1 MESEVRETSQSPAG
15 TNRLKSVLNKAR
27 RGRKD
32 NNASTLS
39 TAVTENTSEGNR
51 SAARNS
57 NDSLVASR
65 HSSLDDGTGA
75 KLTKLIPGL
84 KKRKKRKQEAAEAS
98 QRQQDED
105 EEGRGRDP
113 TDQTA
118 TAAALS
124 PNRSHSILDADA
136 DDGSSLMTVDSDAD
150 S

>member
-1 MESEVRETSQSPAG
+1 MESEARETSQSPAG

-39 TAVTENTSEGNR
+39 IAVTENSSDGNGSGPR
-51 SAARNS
+51 KS
-57 NDSLVASR
+57 NDSLGASR

-84 KKRKKRKQEAAEAS
+84 TKRKKRKQEAAEAA
-98 QRQQDED
+98 QQQQDED

-113 TDQTA
+113 SDQTA

-124 PNRSHSILDADA
+124 PNHSHNILDADA

>member
-1 MESEVRETSQSPAG
+1 MESEARETSQSPAG
-15 TNRLKSVLNKAR
+15 TNRLKSVLKKAR

-32 NNASTLS
+32 NNASALS
-39 TAVTENTSEGNR
+39 ITENSSEGNR
-51 SAARNS
+51 SGPRNS
-57 NDSLVASR
+57 TESLGASR
-65 HSSLDDGTGA
+65 HSSLDDGTGT

-84 KKRKKRKQEAAEAS
+84 TKRKKRKQAAAEAT

-113 TDQTA
+113 SDQTA

-124 PNRSHSILDADA
+124 PDRSHSTLDA

>member
-1 MESEVRETSQSPAG
+1 MESEARETSQSPAG

-39 TAVTENTSEGNR
+39 IAVTENSSEGNGPGP
-51 SAARNS
+51 RNS
-57 NDSLVASR
+57 TESLGVSR
-65 HSSLDDGTGA
+65 HSSLDDGANA

-84 KKRKKRKQEAAEAS
+84 TKRKKRKQEAAEAA

-105 EEGRGRDP
+105 EGGRGRDP
-113 TDQTA
+113 SDQTA

-124 PNRSHSILDADA
+124 PDRSHNTLDA

>member
-1 MESEVRETSQSPAG
+1 MESEARETSQSPAG

-39 TAVTENTSEGNR
+39 IAVTENSSDGNGPGPR
-51 SAARNS
+51 KS
-57 NDSLVASR
+57 NDSLGASR
-65 HSSLDDGTGA
+65 HSSLDNETST

-84 KKRKKRKQEAAEAS
+84 TKRKKRKQAAAEAT

-105 EEGRGRDP
+105 EEGRGRNP
-113 TDQTA
+113 SDQIA

-124 PNRSHSILDADA
+124 PDRSHSTVDA
-136 DDGSSLMTVDSDAD
+136 DDGSSLMTVDSDAE